1 MDSLQQPVPV
11 PCLRHLTRNLKIDSH
26 HRSVTRFPQLGLVPF
41 SGAFQELRLMRPPR
55 PVPHYL
61 SKQKQQHGEATK
73 KVVPSQGQGFQLA
86 ASPDDK
92 YQ

>member
-26 HRSVTRFPQLGLVPF
+26 HRSVTRFPQHGLVPL
-41 SGAFQELRLMRPPR
+41 SGAFQELRLVPFR
-55 PVPHYL
+55 PVPHHL
-61 SKQKQQHGEATK
+61 PKQKQQHGEATK